1 MPRGEAAEPQAAQKL
16 PLLYILATLTL
27 ITAFLYFAKAVLMP
41 VALAILLA
49 FLLSPLVLAL
59 QRWGL
64 GRIPAVI
71 LVVVLTFSLL
81 GALGWTVFRQFASL
95 TDDLPRYQQNIKHKI
110 ADIQGAGQDSFL
122 DKAQKTITEITQ
134 ELQRS
139 DRPLKPEDQ
148 PIPVVVQGP
157 SVLWQLPAVLELLAT
172 AGLVIALVIF
182 MLLARG
188 DLRNRLIRLV
198 GYRRLT
204 LATKA
209 LEEAE
214 QRISRYLLMHSI
226 VNGSY
231 GTVLGLGLFLIGLP
245 YALLWGVLAALFRFI
260 PYLGPAIATL
270 FPAAF
275 SLVAFPAWQEPLLV
289 IGLIVLLE
297 LGSNMIMEPLLYGR
311 TAGVSEVS
319 LMIAIAFWTWL
330 WGPVGLLLATPLTVS
345 LGVLGRY
352 VPQLEF
358 LGVLLSDEPVLE
370 PHTSYYQRLVAR
382 DQDEATDLV
391 EEYLQ
396 THTVAELYDN
406 VLVRALYRTRND
418 WSLGN
423 LTQEDMHFVVH
434 TTREIV
440 ENVGG
445 SQQLPVS
452 AEDADATA
460 LEPQPGRILPDKT
473 PVVCYPARDEIDEV
487 ALFLLLQLLDPERYI
502 VELVPATLLAAEVV
516 TLMEQKQGGLFCI
529 GVIGPGGVS
538 QARYHCKRLRARIP
552 TLKIVIGHWGVP
564 DSSAVGDNLLR
575 ITGVDAVG
583 TSLQETLGQIMQ
595 FESVVQSVLPEALK
609 TPG

>member
-16 PLLYILATLTL
+16 PLLHILATLTL
-27 ITAFLYFAKAVLMP
+27 ITASLYFAKAVLMP

-64 GRIPAVI
+64 GRTLAVI

-95 TDDLPRYQQNIKHKI
+95 MDDLPRYQQNIKHKI
-110 ADIQGAGQDSFL
+110 ADIQGAGQGSFL
-122 DKAQKTITEITQ
+122 DKAQRAMTEITQ
-134 ELQRS
+134 ELQQS
-139 DRPLKPEDQ
+139 DRQLKPEDR
-148 PIPVVVQGP
+148 PIPVVVEGP
-157 SVLWQLPAVLELLAT
+157 SMLWQLPALLEPLAT

-188 DLRNRLIRLV
+188 DLRNRFIRLV
-198 GYRRLT
+198 GSRRLT

-270 FPAAF
+270 FPVAL
-275 SLVAFPAWQEPLLV
+275 SLVAFPTWQEPFLV

-311 TAGVSEVS
+311 TAGVSEVA

-406 VLVRALYRTRND
+406 VLVRALYTTRND

-423 LTQEDMHFVVH
+423 LTQEDVHFVVH

-440 ENVGG
+440 ENAVGP
-445 SQQLPVS
+445 QPLPVS
-452 AEDADATA
+452 TENAAVAA
-460 LEPQPGRILPDKT
+460 LEPQP
-473 PVVCYPARDEIDEV
+473 
-487 ALFLLLQLLDPERYI
+487 
-502 VELVPATLLAAEVV
+502 
-516 TLMEQKQGGLFCI
+516 
-529 GVIGPGGVS
+529 
-538 QARYHCKRLRARIP
+538 
-552 TLKIVIGHWGVP
+552 
-564 DSSAVGDNLLR
+564 
-575 ITGVDAVG
+575 
-583 TSLQETLGQIMQ
+583 
-595 FESVVQSVLPEALK
+595 
-609 TPG
+609 